1 MLTTK
6 KLFQKVTLCLL
17 VAMMCTVSWADNVPF
32 KTSKAPNGMTWDA
45 NTTWYFIDFPHKD
58 NSHTGG
64 YLAAEGAGFISA
76 DGFQSDVSKGRLL
89 ITQTAKP
96 IKSSALWCIVGDA
109 TSGYQFYNR
118 MNPLLQLGSDS
129 NGDARLYLASQTKSG
144 VTYAYEYAS
153 STHASYTDCA
163 TFRLKGT
170 NKYLNDF
177 DGDKDHDYLNAWD
190 SDAARSAGGSA
201 IRLTEVTDEELA
213 QMEAVLPK
221 VSGEEGERVYYT
233 IKNQRSADFATY
245 AGDNAQIMHQARNV
259 ESQAQMWYF
268 TADGNGYRLHNMATG
283 KKFAGTSSF
292 TADGVKVYIKE
303 NPYCAGYL
311 CISTHEDLSSD
322 CWDSQGSNKIGT
334 WNPRATDYEGT
345 SWVIA
350 EAALPDSLP
359 MKLVVDGWTEK
370 NPNTHFGNLTVTGK
384 DVIASKLTLAH
395 MQGASMKY
403 SAVGDVVS
411 FSRPYRGFDFLG
423 FFVGDENLGKT
434 FAITE
439 EMKNSISEENPLVVK
454 FNATDDVTLWYDDD
468 PFSYRIPAIGKT
480 STGRLIAVSDYRYSL
495 DDIGRY
501 NYGTATPGIDL
512 VIRTS
517 DDNGKT
523 WSETKTIAKCSG
535 KRGAN
540 DCAYGDAAIAVVGE
554 KVLVM
559 GAAGDV
565 MFANGSA
572 TAHNRT
578 VRIFSEDNGET
589 WTKPQDISDKLF
601 IGSNAV
607 IKNGY
612 TAFFG
617 SGKLAVDEDYN
628 GTGNARIYG
637 AMLIKKEGYGNA
649 IYVIYTD
656 DFGVNWSILGGS
668 QNPVTTNDE
677 PKVEILPSGQ
687 ILLSVRRSG
696 GRQFNV
702 FTYSDKTRNT
712 GSWSNNENG
721 CGNGGSNTCN
731 GEIYLVNAKKADGSA
746 VKLLLQSQPKGGS
759 GLYDR
764 RDVTIWYRVV
774 SSTKYST
781 SQIVTNWTQGMQV
794 STQQSSYST
803 MVMQDDGKIAF
814 FFEEAPCFGDDQAKG
829 YCMVYTPLTIEHI
842 TNNKYFSPDV
852 KEDETSISE
861 VKTENGNVKTEIYD
875 LAGRRV
881 QNAQKG
887 VFIVNSKVVVK

>member
-1 MLTTK
+1 MTK
-6 KLFQKVTLCLL
+6 HSILKGALCLL
-17 VAMMCTVSWADNVPF
+17 VTMMCNVSWADNVPF
-32 KTSKAPNGMTWDA
+32 KTSEAPDGMGWDA

-58 NSHTGG
+58 NYHTGG

-89 ITQTAKP
+89 ITQTEKP
-96 IKSSALWCIVGDA
+96 VKYSALWCIVGDA

-118 MNPLLQLGSDS
+118 MNPLLKLGSDS

-334 WNPRATDYEGT
+334 WNPRTTDYEGT

-384 DVIASKLTLAH
+384 DVIASKLTLVH

-423 FFVGDENLGKT
+423 FFLGDENLGKT

-712 GSWSNNENG
+712 GSWSSNENG

-731 GEIYLVNAKKADGSA
+731 GEIYLVNAKKTDGSA

-764 RDVTIWYRVV
+764 RDVTIWYKVV
-774 SSTKYST
+774 SNTKYST

-829 YCMVYTPLTIEHI
+829 YCMVYTPLTIEQI

-875 LAGRRV
+875 LVGRRV

-887 VFIVNSKVVVK
+887 VFIVNGKVVVK

>member
-1 MLTTK
+1 MTK
-6 KLFQKVTLCLL
+6 HSILKGALCLL
-17 VAMMCTVSWADNVPF
+17 VTMMCNVSWADNVPF
-32 KTSKAPNGMTWDA
+32 KTSEAPDGMGWDA

-58 NSHTGG
+58 NYHTGG

-89 ITQTAKP
+89 ITQTEKP
-96 IKSSALWCIVGDA
+96 VKYSALWCIVGDA

-118 MNPLLQLGSDS
+118 MNPLLKLGSDS

-480 STGRLIAVSDYRYSL
+480 STGRLIAVSDYRCSL

-712 GSWSNNENG
+712 GSWSSNENG

-731 GEIYLVNAKKADGSA
+731 GEIYLVNAKKTDGSA

-764 RDVTIWYRVV
+764 RDVTIWYKVV

-829 YCMVYTPLTIEHI
+829 YCMVYTPLTIEQI

-875 LAGRRV
+875 LVGRRV

-887 VFIVNSKVVVK
+887 VFIVNGKVVVK

>member
-1 MLTTK
+1 MTK
-6 KLFQKVTLCLL
+6 HSILKGALCLL
-17 VAMMCTVSWADNVPF
+17 VTMMCNVSWADNVPF
-32 KTSKAPNGMTWDA
+32 KTSEAPDGMGWDA

-58 NSHTGG
+58 NYHTGG

-89 ITQTAKP
+89 ITQTEKP
-96 IKSSALWCIVGDA
+96 VKYSALWCIVGDA
-109 TSGYQFYNR
+109 TNGYQFYNK
-118 MNPLLQLGSDS
+118 MNPMLKLGSAS

-712 GSWSNNENG
+712 GSWSSNENG

-731 GEIYLVNAKKADGSA
+731 GEIYLVNAKKTDGSA

-764 RDVTIWYRVV
+764 RDVTIWYKVV

-829 YCMVYTPLTIEHI
+829 YCMVYTPLTIEQI

-887 VFIVNSKVVVK
+887 VFIVNGKVVVK